1 MNFSFNLPVRIVSGV
16 DCIKGNAP
24 LLCIGK
30 HALIVT
36 GKNGA
41 KKSGALDDVVEV
53 LSANGIGYTVFD
65 EITENPPIETCF
77 KGGMLGAELGADF
90 IIGIGGGSALD
101 AAKAI
106 AAFSA
111 NPSIAPMDIYDPQ
124 KRTSSSLPI
133 IAIPTT
139 SGTGSEVTSFSI
151 LTHDGVKHALIDPSI
166 RPDYAILDPVLL
178 QNLPK
183 KLIAESGMDAVCHC
197 IEAAA
202 AKNSNAI
209 TLALASHGLKLLLNH
224 LPLSFDGSQCSREA
238 VHIAAAMAG
247 MAFEN
252 AGLGAVHAL
261 AHALGGAHHV
271 PHGRLCGILLP
282 HVMEANAHAVYAELA
297 AICGMASA
305 LQLRRAIIS
314 LRRHLQLPASLKDA
328 GIGELDTDA
337 IVCAAMKDPCI
348 AGNPTAVTVE
358 FLHRILKEAAG

>member
-1 MNFSFNLPVRIVSGV
+1 MKRFSLGTE
-16 DCIKGNAP
+16 
-24 LLCIGK
+24 
-30 HALIVT
+30 LIM
-36 GKNGA
+36 GEN
-41 KKSGALDDVVEV
+41 ALDFLGSLQAKSAMVVTD
-53 LSANGIGYTVFD
+53 LFFAQNGLAETILQKAGCPNGLMFD
-65 EITENPPIETCF
+65 KVRPDPDATLAAE
-77 KGGMLGAELGADF
+77 GAAQLAQHKPDLLLAL
-90 IIGIGGGSALD
+90 GGGSALD
-101 AAKAI
+101 CAKGILLATDRRPT
-106 AAFSA
+106 FV
-111 NPSIAPMDIYDPQ
+111 
-124 KRTSSSLPI
+124 
-133 IAIPTT
+133 AIPTT